1 MILNFLSC
9 LSSLS
14 ADCSFCGV
22 IGTDEESKEIC
33 KLFENKKIDI
43 KNIYKNSKDKTY
55 TCFIILD
62 KTGEKILIINPTNN
76 IFINNKDINYN
87 NLEFFDHI
95 HTTSGNIE
103 TVHSI
108 KENVKKY
115 NNTLS
120 IDVENISSFNILKDI
135 TKNIDIVF
143 MNKKTS
149 NNCNLST
156 EDINEF
162 ILENNIEILCLT
174 NGNKGAEIFSK
185 DKHIKESAISV
196 NVVDTTGA
204 GDCFAAGFIYS
215 YLKNKFRV

>member
-1 MILNFLSC
+1 
-9 LSSLS
+9 
-14 ADCSFCGV
+14 
-22 IGTDEESKEIC
+22 
-33 KLFENKKIDI
+33 
-43 KNIYKNSKDKTY
+43 
-55 TCFIILD
+55 
-62 KTGEKILIINPTNN
+62 
-76 IFINNKDINYN
+76 
-87 NLEFFDHI
+87 
-95 HTTSGNIE
+95 
-103 TVHSI
+103 
-108 KENVKKY
+108 
-115 NNTLS
+115 
-120 IDVENISSFNILKDI
+120 
-135 TKNIDIVF
+135 

-215 YLKNKFRV
+215 YLKEINLEYNLKFAVATGSLSVTYLGGSQFNFYENDVLKLI